1 MNHVFKTKWSVAH
14 QGYVVTDEHHAS
26 KTKANKSV
34 VALAVASMMM
44 LAGSASAAYVEPG
57 FFATSSDNVVAA
69 QKSWENA
76 EYEKDWGLRAMKA
89 SKAYAL
95 GFTGQNT
102 KVAVMDSA
110 AVIQKHSEL
119 SGDRFSATH
128 VKGEYGMSGNRYPQ
142 SVTSTKPGQPFEKGE
157 KYDVTG
163 EWIPNVNCSHGT
175 HVTGTVGANRDGKEF
190 HGVAF
195 GSNIVVGN
203 TGATDNN
210 NYGPYQDY
218 DFFYAGWKAL
228 ADDLNA
234 SNGEHRGGVIN
245 NSWGTN
251 IKVVQVFKRVTVD
264 ANGDGQPDVD
274 KNGKPVLDWE
284 YDHDLR
290 PGEKIE
296 VADLDTTVV
305 GALTTSTGGIAADTL
320 QESEYEYFY
329 HRKEYQDEYAGTD
342 HAGKSFVDAAYDAVK
357 GTNVVQIFTTGNVN
371 RANPFYRPLYPYFNP
386 EAEKHWIAVAG
397 LGREFDEN
405 NKWTGKYKLTSGFVE
420 AGLGKWWTVAA
431 PSNGVYSSVVYD
443 GVILGLKDHKLG
455 DLGYA
460 SFSGTSMAAPHVAG
474 AMGVLMSRYQ
484 DMNAIQVRDVMFTTA
499 NHYNPDGSLMEGWH
513 NNKPGQPNTVGSL
526 PKDGEVSDRMG
537 WGVPDLDKGMYGPGQ
552 FLGKF
557 DYNMANT
564 KLDVWTNN
572 ISNVALDQRRAE
584 DEAWLKDYDKN
595 LNADDF
601 VLGDQFVVKDG
612 TEDQFDHIIDKAD
625 AKKWRAE
632 YYAKRKAAIEAKLA
646 NGEYEGSLVKRGAG
660 TLVMTGNNSYRGGTT
675 VEGGKL
681 LGFAESFGVTGD
693 DATAS
698 ANGKVVVNGGTFGLL
713 EKYNDQLTMKGE
725 LVAGKHDPQGSNEVA
740 VPKHSVDVTV
750 NKGGT
755 FQITADQA
763 VTMGNLEFKD
773 GAAFTVGSED
783 VAVFKKA
790 YAGEAQTGTVNVANV
805 TGANLATANSDYAF
819 FKAELKA
826 DGNKLTGTL
835 SRDKNASFAT
845 YAQNSNGHAIAS
857 ALEAAGNGALYDT
870 LIGASKGD
878 VTKTYNSLGDD
889 FVLNTRNAG
898 IANGMLL
905 ARAVKDQAAGIGEG
919 RAVEMDEGTA
929 RLWATG
935 IGSKSTV
942 DYGMSD
948 MDSDFYAGL
957 VGAEVDVADSTKV
970 GVFFGAGSTENKAA
984 GQKAKSDDIHVGA
997 YGVTNVNDFAA
1008 SYGFVY
1014 SHLDADVTRS
1024 LQVGSQLGMNA
1035 FSGKTDLTQI
1045 FGEVAYKGLNTTG
1058 YSVEPYFGLSWIHAE
1073 SDAFNEQVGN
1083 MKFATTPADQDVQ
1096 VTTLGV
1102 RGALP
1107 FTFGS
1112 AQMAVKGDL
1121 AWNHFFGD
1129 TEAEAAMNLGGSAV
1143 ANLKGGELGD
1153 MASVGL
1159 GLEAKVGKMTTMG
1172 VSYTGAY
1179 DGDITSHGISANVR
1193 FNF

>member
-1 MNHVFKTKWSVAH
+1 MNRVFKTKWSVAH
-14 QGYVVTDEHHAS
+14 HEYVVTDEHHS
-26 KTKANKSV
+26 TKTKANKSV

-57 FFATSSDNVVAA
+57 FVATSSDNVVAA
-69 QKSWENA
+69 QESWETQ
-76 EYEKDWGLRAMKA
+76 EYEKDWGLRAMNA

-95 GFTGQNT
+95 GFTGQD
-102 KVAVMDSA
+102 VMVGIMDSGA
-110 AVIQKHSEL
+110 LLQKHPEL
-119 SGDRFSATH
+119 AGDRFHATH
-128 VKGEYGMSGNRYPQ
+128 VTGQYGSTGNRYPQ
-142 SVTSTKPGQPFEKGE
+142 SVNPDNKGQPYDKGE
-157 KYDVTG
+157 AFDVTG
-163 EWIPNVNCSHGT
+163 NWIPNVNDNHGT
-175 HVTGTVGANRDGKEF
+175 HVVGTVGANRDGTEF
-190 HGVAF
+190 HGVAW
-195 GSNIVVGN
+195 GSSILSGN

-210 NYGPYQDY
+210 NYGPYQDH
-218 DFFYAGWKAL
+218 DFFYAGWKAMVDTINQ
-228 ADDLNA
+228 A
-234 SNGEHRGGVIN
+234 NGEERGGVIN

-251 IKVVQVFKRVTVD
+251 IRTKEVYKYSADKKDWVWDHYVTPDEDTSNYTTGDVPENP
-264 ANGDGQPDVD
+264 ADGQIYMQTGHLAA
-274 KNGKPVLDWE
+274 N
-284 YDHDLR
+284 
-290 PGEKIE
+290 
-296 VADLDTTVV
+296 TV
-305 GALTTSTGGIAADTL
+305 

-329 HRKEYQDEYAGTD
+329 FKKVYGEKFAAGEANSD
-342 HAGKSFVDAAYDAVK
+342 KSFVDAAWEAVK
-357 GTNVVQIFTTGNVN
+357 GTNVVQIFTTGNRN
-371 RANPFYRPLYPYFNP
+371 MGNPFYRPLYPYFNP
-386 EAEKHWIAVAG
+386 EAEKNWIAVAG
-397 LGREFDEN
+397 L
-405 NKWTGKYKLTSGFVE
+405 KKVSGFDSANPKYELCDGWNE
-420 AGLGKWWTVAA
+420 AGLGKYWTVAA
-431 PSNGVYSSVVYD
+431 PGNGVYSTIVGKDPSVTESD
-443 GVILGLKDHKLG
+443 NPAKPAFGEP
-455 DLGYA
+455 GYA
-460 SFSGTSMAAPHVAG
+460 NKSGTSMSAPHVAG

-499 NHYNPDGSLMEGWH
+499 NHYNPDGSIMNGW
-513 NNKPGQPNTVGSL
+513 NNASDNSTPLDGQ
-526 PKDGEVSDRMG
+526 VSDRMG

-564 KLDVWTNN
+564 KLDVWSND

-584 DEAWLKDYDKN
+584 DEKWLADYDKN
-595 LNADDF
+595 LNADDL
-601 VLGDQFVVKDG
+601 VLGDKFIVQNG
-612 TEDQFDHIIDKAD
+612 TDDKKDHIVSKED

-632 YYAKRKAAIEAKLA
+632 YFAKRKAAIEAKLA

-675 VEGGKL
+675 VEDGKL

-693 DATAS
+693 DAKAS

-713 EKYNDQLTMKGE
+713 EEYNDQFTMKGE
-725 LVAGKHDPQGSNEVA
+725 LVAGKHDPQGQNEVA
-740 VPKHSVDVTV
+740 VPEHSVDVTV

-755 FQITADQA
+755 FQITAGQS

-773 GAAFTVGSED
+773 GAGFTVGSED
-783 VAVFKKA
+783 VDVLKEA
-790 YAGEAQTGTVNVANV
+790 YAGKDQTGTVTVDKMTGADLAVANP
-805 TGANLATANSDYAF
+805 DYAF
-819 FKAELKA
+819 FKTELKA
-826 DGNKLTGTL
+826 EGNKLTGTL

-845 YAQNSNGHAIAS
+845 YAQNANGHAIAG

-919 RAVEMDEGTA
+919 RAVEMGEGTA

-957 VGAEVDVADSTKV
+957 VGAEVDVVDSTKV

-1073 SDAFNEQVGN
+1073 SDAFNEQVGAV
-1083 MKFATTPADQDVQ
+1083 KFSTKSEDQDVQ

-1102 RGALP
+1102 RGSMP
-1107 FTFGS
+1107 FAVGDV
-1112 AQMAVKGDL
+1112 QMTMKGDL

-1129 TEAEAAMNLGGSAV
+1129 TEAEAAMNLGGSGV
-1143 ANLKGGELGD
+1143 AHLKGGELGD

-1179 DGDITSHGISANVR
+1179 DGDITSHGVTANVR